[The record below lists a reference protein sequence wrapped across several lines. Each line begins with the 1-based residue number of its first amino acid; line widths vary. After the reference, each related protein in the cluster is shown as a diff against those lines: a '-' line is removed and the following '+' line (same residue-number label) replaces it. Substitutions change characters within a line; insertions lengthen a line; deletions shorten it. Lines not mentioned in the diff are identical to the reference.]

1 MARASDPTAPFPRP
15 RDCFGC
21 GADNPAGLGLDVEYS
36 LAEGWCRAPFAPR
49 AIHVGPPGLVHGG
62 IVATAL
68 DEAMAWLAT
77 LLGADVG
84 PAVTASLQIR
94 YRKPLRMLDGP
105 FTVEARLLR
114 SSGRR
119 HKITSTIALY
129 DGTVAAE
136 AEGLFLTVALESWLA
151 LGSDRSGSPPSPDGG
166 S

>member
-1 MARASDPTAPFPRP
+1 MAHASDPDGPFPRP
-15 RDCFGC
+15 TTCFGC
-21 GADNPAGLGLDVEYS
+21 GDENPAGLGLDVEYS
-36 LAEGWCRAPFAPR
+36 IEEGWCRAPFTPR

-94 YRKPLRMLDGP
+94 YRKPLRMLDAP

-119 HKITSTIALY
+119 HKISSTITLA
-129 DGTVAAE
+129 DGTVAAV
-136 AEGLFLTVALESWLA
+136 AEGLFLTVPLERWLA
-151 LGSDRSGSPPSPDGG
+151 LGAD
-166 S
+166 